1 MTLEE
6 LYIQCDKKGIDVYYF
21 PLKRSSVKG
30 IALPDGTIALDR
42 DKISSKTEEK
52 EVIAHELAHIETE
65 SFYNVYSDCDIKS
78 KQERKAE
85 THAIRKL
92 VPQNELEK
100 AIKKGKTALW
110 KLAEEFEVSCPLMKK
125 AVEYYNTQ
133 PSFCKKLQ

>member
-21 PLKRSSVKG
+21 PLRHSSVKG

-92 VPQNELEK
+92 VPQNELAK
-100 AIKKGKTALW
+100 AIKGGTTQLW
-110 KLAEEFEVSCPLMKK
+110 ELAEEFEVSCPLMKK

-133 PSFCKKLQ
+133 PSFCELLQ

>member
-92 VPQNELEK
+92 VPQNELAK
-100 AIKKGKTALW
+100 AIKGGTTQLW
-110 KLAEEFEVSCPLMKK
+110 ELAEEFEVSCPLMKK

>member
-30 IALPDGTIALDR
+30 IALPDGTIAMDT
-42 DKISSKTEEK
+42 DKISTRTEEK
-52 EVIAHELAHIETE
+52 EVLAHELAHIETE

-92 VPQNELEK
+92 VPQNELAK
-100 AIKKGKTALW
+100 AIKGGTTQLW
-110 KLAEEFEVSCPLMKK
+110 ELAGEFEVSCPLMKK

-133 PSFCKKLQ
+133 PSFCELLQ

>member
-30 IALPDGTIALDR
+30 IALPDGTIAMDT
-42 DKISSKTEEK
+42 DKISTRTEEK
-52 EVIAHELAHIETE
+52 EVLAHELAHIETE

-92 VPQNELEK
+92 VPQNELAK
-100 AIKKGKTALW
+100 AIKGGTTQLW
-110 KLAEEFEVSCPLMKK
+110 ELAEEFEVSCPLMKK

-133 PSFCKKLQ
+133 PSFCELLQ

>member
-21 PLKRSSVKG
+21 PLRHSSVKG
-30 IALPDGTIALDR
+30 IALPDGTIAIDT
-42 DKISSKTEEK
+42 DKISTRTEEK
-52 EVIAHELAHIETE
+52 EVLAHELAHIETE

-78 KQERKAE
+78 KQERRAE
-85 THAIRKL
+85 AHAIKKL
-92 VPQNELEK
+92 IPQNELEK

-110 KLAEEFEVSCPLMKK
+110 ELAEEFEVSCHLMKK

>member
-30 IALPDGTIALDR
+30 IALPDGTIAMDT
-42 DKISSKTEEK
+42 DKISTRTEEK
-52 EVIAHELAHIETE
+52 EVLAHELAHIETE
-65 SFYNVYSDCDIKS
+65 SFYNVYSDCNIKS

-92 VPQNELEK
+92 VPQNELAK
-100 AIKKGKTALW
+100 AIKGGTTQLW
-110 KLAEEFEVSCPLMKK
+110 ELAEEFEVSCPLMKK

-133 PSFCKKLQ
+133 PSFCELLQ

>member
-92 VPQNELEK
+92 VPQNELAK
-100 AIKKGKTALW
+100 AIKGGTTQLW
-110 KLAEEFEVSCPLMKK
+110 ELAEEFEVSCHLMKK

>member
-30 IALPDGTIALDR
+30 IALPDGTIAIDT
-42 DKISSKTEEK
+42 DKISTRVEEK
-52 EVIAHELAHIETE
+52 EVLAHELAHIETE

-92 VPQNELEK
+92 VPQNELAK
-100 AIKKGKTALW
+100 AIKGGTTQLW
-110 KLAEEFEVSCPLMKK
+110 ELAEEFEVSCPLMKK

-133 PSFCKKLQ
+133 PSFCELLQ